1 MRGLKMQNIKAFID
15 KAESMSKEELIKAL
29 PDILKQAKEIG
40 FIKVAKEYPQ
50 INDIVRSKL
59 AEFEVDE
66 ALNMMKQFMP
76 MLFEAMQD
84 LVETNED
91 IAEELEDI
99 EDTVVSM
106 VVEDADFAMTFIIK
120 DGKFDFKMEVVE
132 GADLVLKMGKEAM
145 KALMA
150 GNSDPIQAYMAG
162 DVKAEGNL
170 TKAMALRSIFEA
182 LGDEFGF
189 DLMG

>member
-1 MRGLKMQNIKAFID
+1 MQIIKAFLD

-29 PDILKQAKEIG
+29 PDILKQAKEAG
-40 FIKVAKEYPQ
+40 FLKVAKEYPQ

-76 MLFEAMQD
+76 MMFEAMQD
-84 LVETNED
+84 LVATNED

-106 VVEDADFAMTFIIK
+106 VVEDGDFAMTFIIK

-132 GADLVLKMGKEAM
+132 GADLVLKMGKDAM
-145 KALMA
+145 KNLIA
-150 GNSDPIQAYMAG
+150 GESDPIQAYMAG
-162 DVKAEGNL
+162 DVRAEGNL